1 MWSWL
6 TGLFSSSWTNIC
18 LCGIIALVAGIFW
31 WHYTGII
38 EDKANLELEVKL
50 KEQAI
55 NELEKTIKNK
65 EKLMEFQKA
74 NDKEFIEN
82 SKSVD
87 DNLSFIQKQIE
98 LVPVIET
105 KERVLDEKS
114 SFIVNF

>member
-1 MWSWL
+1 MFESTMIRAQKSL
-6 TGLFSSSWTNIC
+6 
-18 LCGIIALVAGIFW
+18 
-31 WHYTGII
+31 I
-38 EDKANLELEVKL
+38 EQLQKEIRKLEEEVKI
-50 KEQAI
+50 KEQAK